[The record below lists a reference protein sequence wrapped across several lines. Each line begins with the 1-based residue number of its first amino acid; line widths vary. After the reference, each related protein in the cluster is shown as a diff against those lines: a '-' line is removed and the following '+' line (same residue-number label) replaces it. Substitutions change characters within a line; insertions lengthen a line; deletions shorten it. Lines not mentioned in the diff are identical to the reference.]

1 MARLLIVGSHC
12 FFLFP
17 STSNPLWP
25 LCLLVPVL
33 LNEIGSM
40 DHHPHPLL
48 VCQQHHLAARKGNKL
63 NSHYWKDVILYSGN
77 FWGRKLSR
85 ISRFCGYLGKFSLPN
100 LGAWCPLARHE
111 QSTHESFLPK
121 NRIFHQFAEVFSLK
135 IFQLYGSST
144 CCSPVMCAKHYL
156 QLSLWTKFH
165 VLINTM
171 EYQAHYCVQ
180 GTHSPIPSHFSLIP
194 SLPPSSLPFILYLSI
209 PPTSLLPPSNISAPT
224 L

>member
-1 MARLLIVGSHC
+1 
-12 FFLFP
+12 
-17 STSNPLWP
+17 
-25 LCLLVPVL
+25 
-33 LNEIGSM
+33 M

-48 VCQQHHLAARKGNKL
+48 VCQQHHLATRQGNKL
-63 NSHYWKDVILYSGN
+63 NSHYWKDVILYSG
-77 FWGRKLSR
+77 KLSR
-85 ISRFCGYLGKFSLPN
+85 EKTFTNFVVLWLFGKVFSAKFGGVVSFSMARAINPQKFSPQKSYFSPIR
-100 LGAWCPLARHE
+100 G
-111 QSTHESFLPK
+111 SFLPQ
-121 NRIFHQFAEVFSLK
+121 N
-135 IFQLYGSST
+135 FQLYGSST

-180 GTHSPIPSHFSLIP
+180 GTHSPIPSHLSLIP
-194 SLPPSSLPFILYLSI
+194 SLPPFLPPSSLPFILYLSI